1 MPLSRQADNP
11 RTPKFQCCA
20 AQRPLQ
26 TWSRAGMDHLLM
38 SLQVCGHLRLLNIEI
53 GGAGGYPRAA
63 RWQFNFPLRSC
74 SGPSRCAETRRNT
87 CTDDCDN
94 TLRLP
99 CKCAERGAEDRVI
112 QRASHKCG
120 HFLARQVRR
129 TPEALGARHFWK
141 HARHR
146 HLVHGSRGA
155 PILWAQTLPEL
166 RRGLGRL

>member
-26 TWSRAGMDHLLM
+26 TWSRAGMDHFLM
-38 SLQVCGHLRLLNIEI
+38 SLQVCGDLRLLNIEI

-74 SGPSRCAETRRNT
+74 SGPSRCAERRRNT

-94 TLRLP
+94 TVTWP
-99 CKCAERGAEDRVI
+99 CKCATCGASSDNTTVRLPTMRRRAPAASIAAERKRGNST
-112 QRASHKCG
+112 QRE
-120 HFLARQVRR
+120 R
-129 TPEALGARHFWK
+129 TSAWN
-141 HARHR
+141 
-146 HLVHGSRGA
+146 
-155 PILWAQTLPEL
+155 L
-166 RRGLGRL
+166 RRQGEKKGGSNPAPH